1 MSSVYQIRKAGIP
14 DLAQIIQIEARVFPD
29 PWTKAQLA
37 FELKEQPTA
46 FNRVVVYQGNVVGY
60 LMSHVIYDVV
70 HLNNLA
76 VDLPV
81 QGKGVGRLLMESLF
95 KSLADRQP
103 VKIFLEVAETNCQAI
118 RFYQKFGFETINS
131 RKKYYHSGEDALVMV
146 CKLETYG
153 LVQA

>member
-14 DLAQIIQIEARVFPD
+14 DLSQIIQIEARVFPD
-29 PWTKAQLA
+29 PWTEAQLA
-37 FELKEQPTA
+37 FELKEQPAA
-46 FNRVVVYQGNVVGY
+46 FNRVAVYLGKVVGY

-81 QGKGVGRLLMESLF
+81 QGKGIGRLLMESLF

-103 VKIFLEVAETNCQAI
+103 VKIFLEVAETNYQAI
-118 RFYQKFGFETINS
+118 RFYQKFGFETIDS
-131 RKKYYHSGEDALVMV
+131 RKKYYYSGEDALVMV

>member
-1 MSSVYQIRKAGIP
+1 MSSVYQIRKAGIN
-14 DLAQIIQIEARVFPD
+14 DLSQIIQIEARVFPD
-29 PWTKAQLA
+29 PWNKAQLA

-46 FNRVVVYQGNVVGY
+46 FNRVAVYLGKVVGY

-95 KSLADRQP
+95 KFLADRQP
-103 VKIFLEVAETNCQAI
+103 VKIFLEVAETNYQAI
-118 RFYQKFGFETINS
+118 RFYQKFGFETIDS
-131 RKKYYHSGEDALVMV
+131 RKKYYYSGEDALVMV